1 MIYWAKASLN
11 LTVLK
16 PNPDKPEL
24 NIEDLW
30 YRFAL
35 SFLLKKIDF
44 LKYSICNFH
53 YSIDCEDFMNIESI
67 NTEIS
72 TLGEAKI
79 LTPVQR
85 RADGTEG
92 ISFVSD
98 ENRVIIE
105 VNERGIN
112 QMVAEE
118 RPLPCFEMA
127 GPRRQIFFDPS
138 KLKCALVTCGGLC
151 PGLNDIIRSIVLELH
166 YAYGVGNIFG
176 IRYGLQGFIA
186 RYGHDLID
194 LTPKSVVNIHDR
206 GGTVLGSSRGPQD
219 IDEII
224 DSLERMNIGLLFM
237 IGGDGTLTAA
247 GRIADTIFN
256 RGLKIG
262 VVGVPKTIDNDIY
275 MVSRSF
281 GFDTAV
287 DVATKAII
295 SASNEA
301 EGYPNGIGLIKL
313 MGRHSGFIAATA
325 VLAQQD
331 VNFVHIPEVDFDLN
345 GPQGLLSALEKRL
358 AQRRHAVIVVA
369 EGAGQKFFEDEESEQ
384 DASGNIKLKDIGIY
398 LKDAIISYF
407 AAKGIDISIKYIDPS
422 YMIRSLPANANDRVF
437 CNFLGRNSVH
447 AGMAGKTSMLIG
459 HWNNQFVH
467 VPMHLI
473 AGKRKKVD
481 PKGSLWRSTLEATG
495 QSSLKNAG

>member
-1 MIYWAKASLN
+1 MKTESMI
-11 LTVLK
+11 TQI
-16 PNPDKPEL
+16 P
-24 NIEDLW
+24 
-30 YRFAL
+30 
-35 SFLLKKIDF
+35 
-44 LKYSICNFH
+44 
-53 YSIDCEDFMNIESI
+53 
-67 NTEIS
+67 

-79 LTPVQR
+79 PTPVQKR
-85 RADGTEG
+85 LDGSDG

-98 ENRVIIE
+98 ANRVIIE
-105 VNERGIN
+105 IDDAQIYR
-112 QMVAEE
+112 MVQDGQS
-118 RPLPCFEMA
+118 LPCFELA
-127 GPRRQIFFDPS
+127 GPRRHIFFDPS
-138 KLKCALVTCGGLC
+138 KLKCALVSCGGLC

-166 YAYGVGNIFG
+166 YGYGVRNIFG
-176 IRYGLQGFIA
+176 IRYGLQGFIP
-186 RYGHDLID
+186 RYGHELID
-194 LTPKSVVNIHDR
+194 LTPKAVVNIHDR

-247 GRIADTIFN
+247 GRIADKILA
-256 RGLKIG
+256 RELKIG
-262 VVGVPKTIDNDIY
+262 VVGVPKTIDNDIF

-295 SASNEA
+295 AASNEA

-331 VNFVHIPEVDFDLN
+331 VNFVLIPEVDFDLA
-345 GPQGLLSALEKRL
+345 GPHGLLSDLEKRL
-358 AQRRHAVIVVA
+358 ADRKHAVIVVA
-369 EGAGQKFFEDEESEQ
+369 EGAGQKFFEDGKNER

-398 LKDAIISYF
+398 LKDAITAYF
-407 AAKGIDISIKYIDPS
+407 KEKGIDVSIKYIDPS

-437 CNFLGRNSVH
+437 CNFLGRNAVH

-459 HWNNQFVH
+459 HWNNHFVH
-467 VPMHLI
+467 VPMKLI
-473 AGKRKKVD
+473 AEKRKQID
-481 PKGSLWRSTLEATG
+481 PAGSLWRSALEATG
-495 QSSLKNAG
+495 QGSLKNTA